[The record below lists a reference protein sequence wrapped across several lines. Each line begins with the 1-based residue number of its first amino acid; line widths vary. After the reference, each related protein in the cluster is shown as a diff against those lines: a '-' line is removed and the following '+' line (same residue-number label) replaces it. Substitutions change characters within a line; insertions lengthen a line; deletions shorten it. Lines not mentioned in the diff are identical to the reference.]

1 MSVAWIVAPTKQVS
15 GLVAVADELGYT
27 KKFVTLPQT
36 DAPVEASAPAV
47 AKAVEAADGD
57 VVLVPNTAEGRVLGG
72 AIAASLNAPI
82 FTQVKKV
89 TDKTVQVIRYGG
101 VSLYTFEYTSP
112 VVLVIDGGSD
122 VDVASDVEAAG
133 GEYDAKVTNVE
144 QSDGASSN
152 LGAATRVVAVG
163 RGFAAEED
171 LKLAEDLAKAVGAEI
186 ASSRPLA
193 EGLDWLPRDRYI
205 GISGQTVKP
214 DVYFA
219 IGISGQMH
227 HTVGMQDSGT
237 VVVINSDEHALMF
250 DMADYG
256 IVGDLYEVLP
266 ALTKA
271 LA

>member
-1 MSVAWIVAPTKQVS
+1 MSVAWIIAPTQQVG
-15 GLVAVADELGYT
+15 GLVEVADELGYT
-27 KKFVTLPQT
+27 KKFVTLAQGEVP
-36 DAPVEASAPAV
+36 AEAYAPAV
-47 AKAVEAADGD
+47 AKAVEVSEGD
-57 VVLVPNTAEGRVLGG
+57 VILVPNTQEGRVLGG
-72 AIAASLNAPI
+72 AIAAQHNAPI

-89 TDKTVQVIRYGG
+89 TPTSVQVARYGG
-101 VSLYTFEYTSP
+101 VSLYTFEYSSP
-112 VVLVIDGGSD
+112 VVLVVDGGAD
-122 VDVASDVEAAG
+122 VDVASDVEI
-133 GEYDAKVTNVE
+133 
-144 QSDGASSN
+144 SDGAYDATVTDVEKSEGSSSN
-152 LGAATRVVAVG
+152 LSTASRVVAVG
-163 RGFAAEED
+163 RGFAKEED
-171 LKLAEDLAKAVGAEI
+171 LKLAEDFASTIGAEV